1 MDLSFNKIEQVLMT
15 ENDYPIDNQ
24 DIYMINLDLTGNP
37 IKCDCSATYLK
48 QAIDGKLP
56 NRYFHLIS
64 DTLDCQPGHSLSLQ
78 NINYQ
83 DLNCPLE
90 DVYPEQDCSKYG
102 CKCVLNKYFKEVTIN
117 CSSANLEKFPM
128 EVIQLPDDDF
138 FINLDI
144 SDNSIRDRDENG

>member
-1 MDLSFNKIEQVLMT
+1 MT
-15 ENDYPIDNQ
+15 ENDYPIDDQ

-37 IKCDCSATYLK
+37 IKCDRSATYLK

-117 CSSANLEKFPM
+117 CSSASLEKFPM